1 MPAFPISEPG
11 HYHLSVHTVS
21 KLNGNSVVAMAA
33 YRHAELFRS
42 ATNSVTHA
50 AAYQRAQELGND
62 GKVFDYRRKI
72 GVAWTGIM
80 APAPT
85 PKELLDPQTL
95 WNTVERIES
104 RKNARL
110 AREMIIAL
118 PHQVDLDIHIA
129 MLRAFVGTHLLPRG
143 MIADVAIH
151 KPPIEHGGDPRNW
164 HAHVL
169 LTDRPITAQG
179 FAAKKDPTWNAKES
193 LLLWRKA
200 WADTHNATM
209 EHLGLPHRIDHRS
222 LEAQRNDAL
231 ARGDTIAALD
241 LDREPQIHV
250 GKALHTTHPRHTIY
264 ADRRTRNEA
273 ILTRNKH
280 QASIRADR
288 MRSQIANADNA
299 AYLEARVNAYQR
311 DTWQP
316 EPATLDEMRATYGRQ
331 GFTNELLAR
340 NIRTQAATI
349 AATHTWLPKYADDNE
364 PGIMA
369 FLMGEVATRKPG
381 HPVFSVSARDLAFVF
396 YTWGLTTLAG
406 LHRTLQ
412 NIAEEEALRHPKA
425 VKKFKPRPPLPKRPP
440 PTLPTPKAELLA
452 RLRSFAPV
460 PENIYLKRL
469 AQLHAFQARHQRRQQ
484 QLAASQSKCLARPA
498 LYIQRPDSVVKS
510 EASRSQASERQAIK
524 RRRATSSHQA

>member
-1 MPAFPISEPG
+1 MHPSPANESG

-21 KLNGNSVVAMAA
+21 KLNGNSVLAMAA
-33 YRHAELFRS
+33 YRHAEMFRS
-42 ATNSVTHA
+42 ESSVTHA

-80 APAPT
+80 APDHT
-85 PKELLDPQTL
+85 PQELLEAQTL

-129 MLRAFVGTHLLPRG
+129 MLRAFVGTHLLSRG

-151 KPPIEHGGDPRNW
+151 KPPVEHGGDPRNW

-169 LTDRPITAQG
+169 LTDRPITADD
-179 FAAKKDPTWNAKES
+179 FAAKKDPTWNAKDS
-193 LLLWRKA
+193 LLQWRKA

-222 LEAQRNDAL
+222 LEAQRQDAL
-231 ARGDTIAALD
+231 ARGDTIAALG

-250 GKALHTTHPRHTIY
+250 GKAAHVTHPNHTIY
-264 ADRRTRNEA
+264 ADRRHRNEA

-280 QASIRADR
+280 QASVRADR
-288 MRSQIANADNA
+288 MRGQIANADND
-299 AYLEARVNAYQR
+299 AYLEARADTYAR
-311 DTWQP
+311 DTWKP
-316 EPATLDEMRATYGRQ
+316 EPATVDELRATYGRQ

-340 NIRTQAATI
+340 NIRTQAASI
-349 AATHTWLPKYADDNE
+349 AAAHTWLPKYADDNE

-369 FLMGEVATRKPG
+369 FLLGEVATRKPG
-381 HPVFSVSARDLAFVF
+381 YPVFSVSARDLAFVF

-412 NIAEEEALRHPKA
+412 NVAEEEARVHPKA
-425 VKKFKPRPPLPKRPP
+425 VKKQKPRPPLPKRTPP
-440 PTLPTPKAELLA
+440 KLPTPKAEHLA

-484 QLAASQSKCLARPA
+484 SQLN
-498 LYIQRPDSVVKS
+498 
-510 EASRSQASERQAIK
+510 RQAERLNATAL
-524 RRRATSSHQA
+524 RRSRRLADL